1 MLVSV
6 VCRLRPLHDAQLPA
20 TLGTAIHGAF
30 FEIVKQANPR
40 LAQRLHPPQGS
51 RAPVKFTTSPLRG
64 PFVSQNG
71 RVYVSSAK
79 EYWLRFTSLDRE
91 LSQLLLHLAAERL
104 ERLKLLEV
112 PFEVIQIVSEPG
124 PHRWE
129 RWVGQTDFVT
139 LYDKWLVHCE
149 RPPERIEL
157 EFCSPTTSQHDTIAV
172 PFPLPRLVFLTLA
185 DKWNA
190 FAPVHLGAD
199 INETIDDFLELRWY
213 RLRTRSLLLYA
224 REPEI
229 GFVGQCAYRLRP
241 KTKEADLLLRIVNL
255 LADFAFY
262 AGVGGKTA
270 MGMGQ
275 MRRLEPR
282 GGFRQVLDSVRGDR
296 VSLSE

>member
-6 VCRLRPLHDAQLPA
+6 VCRLRPRNDAWLPA

-30 FEIVKQANPR
+30 FQKIVKQAVPQ
-40 LAQRLHPPQGS
+40 LAQRLHLSQGS
-51 RAPVKFTTSPLRG
+51 QVPIKFTASPLRG
-64 PFVSQNG
+64 PLVSQNG
-71 RVYVSSAK
+71 QVQISSER

-91 LSQLLLHLAAERL
+91 LSQLLLNLSAERL
-104 ERLKLLEV
+104 EELELLGV
-112 PFEVIQIVSEPG
+112 PFEIIQIESEPG

-129 RWVGQTDFVT
+129 RWVGQTDFVA

-157 EFCSPTTSQHDTIAV
+157 EFCSPTTFQHVKMAV
-172 PFPLPRLVFLTLA
+172 PFPLPRLVFRTLA

-199 INETIDDFLELRWY
+199 INEAIDDFLELRWY
-213 RLRTRSLLLYA
+213 RLRTRSLRLPYS

-229 GFVGQCAYRLRP
+229 GFVGKCAYRLRP
-241 KTKEADLLLRIVNL
+241 KTKEGDLLLRIVNL

-275 MRRLEPR
+275 TRRLEPR
-282 GGFRQVLDSVRGDR
+282 ESFRKVLDSVGCDR
-296 VSLSE
+296 VK

>member
-6 VCRLRPLHDAQLPA
+6 VCRLRPENDAWLPA

-30 FEIVKQANPR
+30 FKKIVEKADPR
-40 LAQRLHPPQGS
+40 LAQRLHPTQGS
-51 RAPVKFTTSPLRG
+51 RGPIKFTISPLRG
-64 PFVSQNG
+64 PLVSQNG
-71 RVYVSSAK
+71 QVHISPEK
-79 EYWLRFTSLDRE
+79 EYWLRFTSLDRD
-91 LSQLLLHLAAERL
+91 LSQLLLGLSAERFGGL
-104 ERLKLLEV
+104 ELLGV
-112 PFEVIQIVSEPG
+112 PFEIIQIENEPG

-129 RWVGQTDFVT
+129 RWVGRTDFVT

-157 EFCSPTTSQHDTIAV
+157 EYCSPTTFQHGQLTV
-172 PFPLPRLVFLTLA
+172 PFPLPRLVFLALA

-190 FAPVHLGAD
+190 FSPVHLGAD

-213 RLRTRSLLLYA
+213 RLHTRSLRLPYSPA
-224 REPEI
+224 PEI
-229 GFVGQCAYRLRP
+229 GFVGKCAYRLRP

-275 MRRLEPR
+275 TRRLEP
-282 GGFRQVLDSVRGDR
+282 GGSYSRVLDSVGRDR
-296 VSLSE
+296 VL